1 MKIRFSDLISKRER
15 KKSISYKF
23 NIDPFN
29 FEGEMIKPVSEV
41 EVEGLATSDDEI
53 VIIKAHIKCDLEIN
67 PDLCEKI
74 CQIQSNQPIEVKENK
89 RLIRGNSRRV

>member
-41 EVEGLATSDDEI
+41 EVEG
-53 VIIKAHIKCDLEIN
+53 
-67 PDLCEKI
+67 
-74 CQIQSNQPIEVKENK
+74 
-89 RLIRGNSRRV
+89 